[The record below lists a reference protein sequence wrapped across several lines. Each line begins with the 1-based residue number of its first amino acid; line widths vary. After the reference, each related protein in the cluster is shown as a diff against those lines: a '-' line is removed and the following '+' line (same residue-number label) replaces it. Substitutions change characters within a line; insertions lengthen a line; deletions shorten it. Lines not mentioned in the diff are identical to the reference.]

1 MFFEEDDMTAGAPDA
16 GMQDDAAMSNDDA
29 ATTEEDTAGEA
40 EVSAPAEGEDNAG
53 M

>member
-16 GMQDDAAMSNDDA
+16 GMQDDGAMHNDD